1 MAAVKRPSVRHR
13 RAIRVLV
20 ADDHALVRRGLK
32 RILAEAADV
41 NVVGEARDA
50 ADVLR
55 VVRTCAADVLL
66 LDLSMPG
73 TSGLE
78 LLATVRRECPRLT
91 VLVLSLHAEDQF
103 ADGVLA
109 AGAAGYLTKETAPD
123 ELLVA
128 VRTVHA
134 GRRYVSGGYRAGAD
148 QEPDAPGYPAIR
160 FVRRPRA
167 RRAHRRRDGA
177 PRP

>member
-1 MAAVKRPSVRHR
+1 VAHVKRPSARHR
-13 RAIRVLV
+13 RAIRVLL

-32 RILAEAADV
+32 RILADAADV
-41 NVVGEARDA
+41 TVVGEARDA
-50 ADVLR
+50 ADVLH
-55 VVRTCAADVLL
+55 VVRTCPADVLL

-73 TSGLE
+73 TSGLD
-78 LLATVRRECPRLT
+78 LLAAVRRECPRLT

-123 ELLVA
+123 ELVDA
-128 VRTVHA
+128 VRAVHA
-134 GRRYVSGGYRAGAD
+134 GGRYVSGGDRADGAA
-148 QEPDAPGYPAIR
+148 DAPGYPAIR
-160 FVRRPRA
+160 FARRSPARRPP
-167 RRAHRRRDGA
+167 RRRDGA